1 MWEFSISAPQAKK
14 LSVFD
19 LKIKEIGGLGFG
31 FRGSGGAPVPRHLA
45 ELGNFSKDFG
55 KSTPGPIDD
64 ALYRPHRMLFVSNV
78 AA

>member
-55 KSTPGPIDD
+55 KSTPGPIC
-64 ALYRPHRMLFVSNV
+64 AVPCAMCAVRES
-78 AA
+78 

>member
-55 KSTPGPIDD
+55 KSTPGPSLLVTAI
-64 ALYRPHRMLFVSNV
+64 
-78 AA
+78 AAPAGAVCSIC